1 MFVAS
6 LWWKAF
12 FSQKP
17 YLFFALDFIYIYI
30 VRGIKLRI
38 FCLPRASLKAGR
50 VKDFTIRPES
60 LCVHNPPSHK
70 LPLLIMKVYE

>member
-6 LWWKAF
+6 LLFPKALFIFCSEF
-12 FSQKP
+12 F
-17 YLFFALDFIYIYI
+17 FI

-38 FCLPRASLKAGR
+38 FCLPRASLKAGH

-70 LPLLIMKVYE
+70 LQLLIMKVYE